1 MGKTGKN
8 ITPPDM
14 KKIDLRKNLF
24 QHCDDALKKVI
35 ELYDIRHIIC
45 LGRLA
50 ESRAKKVIKDNKICH
65 VQVHFLI
72 HPSPASPAANRGW
85 NDLAMASL
93 IQAGIIDLIK

>member
-14 KKIDLRKNLF
+14 KKIELRKNLF
-24 QHCDDALKKVI
+24 KHCDDALKKVI
-35 ELYDIRHIIC
+35 ELYNVKHIVC

-50 ESRAKKVIKDNKICH
+50 ESRAKTVIRQNQIFH
-65 VQVHFLI
+65 VNVHFLI

-85 NDLAMASL
+85 NELAMTSL
-93 IQAGIIDLIK
+93 TKNGIIDLMK